1 MEEEVRVCRTRELYP
16 REAKRGRIVAQMKFR
31 ARDFHRDPFLH
42 SRHYPRAPSLIPS
55 SFFRYLLL
63 FRSADRTRP
72 QQRRAFP
79 AGKARRA
86 DEYLSERKT
95 NSRSAPTLSRLPPS
109 FALSR
114 PSLHGVRPPRREE
127 ACAGVEVRFVCG
139 KKSLRRESRSCAHHI
154 VCARASG
161 MQGIEGGGPRYR
173 GGSKKRRAHT
183 RRSSANI

>member
-1 MEEEVRVCRTRELYP
+1 MRVCRTRELYP
-16 REAKRGRIVAQMKFR
+16 RESEAGENSR
-31 ARDFHRDPFLH
+31 ANEIPRSRFSSRSLSPP
-42 SRHYPRAPSLIPS
+42 RHYPHAPSLIPS

-79 AGKARRA
+79 AGEARRA

-95 NSRSAPTLSRLPPS
+95 NSRSARPPFPAS
-109 FALSR
+109 A
-114 PSLHGVRPPRREE
+114 SLVRPLSPFSAWRTFPRREE

-161 MQGIEGGGPRYR
+161 MQGIEGGGLRYR

>member
-1 MEEEVRVCRTRELYP
+1 MPHSRVVPERSEAGENSRANEIP
-16 REAKRGRIVAQMKFR
+16 RSRFSSRSLS
-31 ARDFHRDPFLH
+31 PP
-42 SRHYPRAPSLIPS
+42 RHYPHAPSLIPS

-79 AGKARRA
+79 AGEARRA

-114 PSLHGVRPPRREE
+114 PSLHGVRSP
-127 ACAGVEVRFVCG
+127 GG
-139 KKSLRRESRSCAHHI
+139 KKLARGWKCGLFAEKSHSVGRAAAARITLFARGRAGCKGLR
-154 VCARASG
+154 G
-161 MQGIEGGGPRYR
+161 EG
-173 GGSKKRRAHT
+173 
-183 RRSSANI
+183 